1 MKIRELSLL
10 FYSLF
15 MVAVI
20 LLYLIYTKQGTEGFE
35 PISNFDEDRIQS
47 NPVPKI
53 SCEAGDKKMTITW
66 TQNNS
71 RIKNYLIIIRPVRKP
86 KDSILY
92 KVHNKPKCSNCVN
105 VVDGLTNG
113 EIYEVR
119 IVVFLKNKKKMYGD
133 PITCIPNGPLENN
146 QISDLLIDNIDV
158 TDEVADA
165 SCNYY
170 RDMGTSLHALDKP
183 YETINEYISK

>member
-35 PISNFDEDRIQS
+35 PISNFDKDRIQQ
-47 NPVPKI
+47 NPIPRMN
-53 SCEAGDKKMTITW
+53 CEPGDKKITISW

-71 RIKNYLIIIRPVRKP
+71 RVKNYLLVIRPIRKP
-86 KDSILY
+86 RDSILY
-92 KVHNKPKCSNCVN
+92 KVHNKPSCSNCVN
-105 VVDGLTNG
+105 VIDGLTNG
-113 EIYEVR
+113 EIYEIRMVL
-119 IVVFLKNKKKMYGD
+119 FLKDKKKLYGE
-133 PITCIPNGPLENN
+133 PSTCIPNGPLEND
-146 QISDLLIDNIDV
+146 QISDLLINDLDV
-158 TDEVADA
+158 SEEVANA
-165 SCNYY
+165 SCDYY

>member
-15 MVAVI
+15 MVAAI

-35 PISNFDEDRIQS
+35 PISNFDDDRIQS
-47 NPVPKI
+47 NPVPRLK
-53 SCEAGDKKMTITW
+53 CEAGDKKLTISW

-71 RIKNYLIIIRPVRKP
+71 RVKNYLLVVRPIRKP
-86 KDSILY
+86 RDSILY
-92 KVHNKPKCSNCVN
+92 KVHNKPSCSNCVN
-105 VVDGLTNG
+105 VIDGLTNG

-119 IVVFLKNKKKMYGD
+119 VVVFLKNKKKMYGE
-133 PITCIPNGPLENN
+133 PITCIPNGPMDND
-146 QISDLLIDNIDV
+146 QMSDLLVNNIDV
-158 TDEVADA
+158 SEEVADA
-165 SCNYY
+165 SCDYY
-170 RDMGTSLHALDKP
+170 RDMGSSLHALDKP

>member
-15 MVAVI
+15 MVAAI

-47 NPVPKI
+47 NPVPRI
-53 SCEAGDKKMTITW
+53 NCEAGDKKITITW

-71 RIKNYLIIIRPVRKP
+71 RVKNYLLVVRPIRKP
-86 KDSILY
+86 RDSILY
-92 KVHNKPKCSNCVN
+92 KVHNKPSCSNCVN
-105 VVDGLTNG
+105 VIDGLTNG

-119 IVVFLKNKKKMYGD
+119 VVVFLKDKKKLYGE
-133 PITCIPNGPLENN
+133 PMTCIPNGPMEND
-146 QISDLLIDNIDV
+146 QLSDLLINNIDV
-158 TDEVADA
+158 SEEVANA
-165 SCNYY
+165 SCDYY
-170 RDMGTSLHALDKP
+170 RDMNNSLHALDKP

>member
-15 MVAVI
+15 MVAAI

-47 NPVPKI
+47 NPVPRIK
-53 SCEAGDKKMTITW
+53 CESGDKKITISW

-71 RIKNYLIIIRPVRKP
+71 RVKNYLLVVRPVRKP
-86 KDSILY
+86 RDSILY
-92 KVHNKPKCSNCVN
+92 KVHNKPNCSNCVN
-105 VVDGLTNG
+105 VIDGLTNG
-113 EIYEVR
+113 EIYEIRV
-119 IVVFLKNKKKMYGD
+119 VVFLKNKKKMYGE
-133 PITCIPNGPLENN
+133 PITCIPNGPMDND
-146 QISDLLIDNIDV
+146 QMSDLLVNNIDV
-158 TDEVADA
+158 SEEVADA
-165 SCNYY
+165 SCDYY
-170 RDMGTSLHALDKP
+170 RDMGSSLHALDKP